1 MVSTISNFENDLPN
15 EIPRA
20 NYVRTSQR
28 APHAHAHTYPAPISH
43 TRLRTHAPA
52 RALMSSRANMPCE
65 LPCPCTNVPCA
76 PRCSRAIT
84 SHKKHK
90 FSMRCLNETFG
101 SFLSFSCEIKLHMKS
116 ARQAGMSLHSFWE
129 FSSKFLHF
137 SFQVEAFNGC
147 HDKLCVIKW
156 FDFCLSRTLRIT
168 GTYR

>member
-1 MVSTISNFENDLPN
+1 MSKESPTYVLSNSIKINSKNSSRSLQYSSSVQYRFDSPQVKRNLVSTISNFENDLPN
-15 EIPRA
+15 KIPRA

-28 APHAHAHTYPAPISH
+28 APRAHTHTYPAPIFH

-76 PRCSRAIT
+76 PRCSRTIT

-90 FSMRCLNETFG
+90 FSMTCLNQTFG

-116 ARQAGMSLHSFWE
+116 ARQAGMSLHSF
-129 FSSKFLHF
+129 
-137 SFQVEAFNGC
+137 
-147 HDKLCVIKW
+147 
-156 FDFCLSRTLRIT
+156 
-168 GTYR
+168 